1 MPSASDLRTGVAE
14 LAAIA
19 NDDLD
24 ALWASVKTAV
34 EAEQALHDLL
44 PALVDVYGEAA
55 AALAADWYD
64 DLREE
69 NDIRGSFRAI
79 AAETADRG
87 EHALAGW
94 ATAPWIDVPSEDVD
108 WSAVRQRLYGGLQ
121 RRISDV
127 ARDTISY
134 SSIQDRGATGWQRVA
149 SSSGCA
155 FCQMLA
161 GRGHVYTKK
170 TADFASHDDCNCV
183 ATVAWKGLEV
193 PVKPYVPSLRN
204 STDGDKARVKAW
216 IAANM

>member
-1 MPSASDLRTGVAE
+1 MPSASDLRTGIAE

-24 ALWASVKTAV
+24 ALWASVRTAV

-64 DLREE
+64 DLREANE
-69 NDIRGSFRAI
+69 IRGSFRAI
-79 AAETADRG
+79 AARTADRG
-87 EHALAGW
+87 EHALAGV
-94 ATAPWIDVPSEDVD
+94 ATAPWRGVPSEDVD
-108 WSAVRQRLYGGLQ
+108 WSAVRSKLYGGLQ
-121 RRISDV
+121 MRIADV
-127 ARDTISY
+127 ARDTITF

-149 SSSGCA
+149 SGGCI
-155 FCQMLA
+155 FCQTLA
-161 GRGHVYTKK
+161 GRGTVYTEK
-170 TADFASHDDCNCV
+170 TADFASHDNCNCV

-204 STDGDKARVKAW
+204 STDADKARVKAW
-216 IAANM
+216 MAANI

>member
-1 MPSASDLRTGVAE
+1 MPSTSDLRTGIAE

-69 NDIRGSFRAI
+69 NEIRGSFRAI

-94 ATAPWIDVPSEDVD
+94 ATAPWKDVPSDEVD
-108 WSAVRQRLYGGLQ
+108 WSAVRQRLHGGLQ

-134 SSIQDRGATGWQRVA
+134 SSVQDRGATGWQRVA
-149 SSSGCA
+149 SASGCA

-161 GRGHVYTKK
+161 GRGYVYTKK

-193 PVKPYVPSLRN
+193 PVKPYVPSLRT
-204 STDGDKARVKAW
+204 STDADKARVKAW
-216 IAANM
+216 IATNM